1 MCDVIDLKTKRML
14 SNHRKKQKE
23 KVKDAKFDV
32 DIVAE
37 DLAKVINKHIKRK
50 THGFDIACALA
61 DVSVQFIHDTAPSVA
76 SAQHI
81 ILTALQQPLQEAIE
95 YEKGEYEDE

>member
-14 SNHRKKQKE
+14 SKHRKKQKE
-23 KVKDAKFDV
+23 KVIDAEFDV

-95 YEKGEYEDE
+95 CERGEYEDD

>member
-23 KVKDAKFDV
+23 KVKDAEFDM
-32 DIVAE
+32 DIVAK
-37 DLAKVINKHIKRK
+37 DLEKVINKHIKRK
-50 THGFDIACALA
+50 THSFDIACALA
-61 DVSVQFIHDTAPSVA
+61 DVSAQFIHDTAPSTA

-81 ILTALQQPLQEAIE
+81 LLNAIQQPLQEAIE
-95 YEKGEYEDE
+95 YEKGELEDD

>member
-1 MCDVIDLKTKRML
+1 MCDVIDFKTKRML
-14 SNHRKKQKE
+14 SKHRKKQKE
-23 KVKDAKFDV
+23 KVIDAEFDV

-95 YEKGEYEDE
+95 CERGEYEDD

>member
-14 SNHRKKQKE
+14 SKHRKKQKE
-23 KVKDAKFDV
+23 KVTDAKFDV

-81 ILTALQQPLQEAIE
+81 LLTAMQQPLQETIE
-95 YEKGEYEDE
+95 YEKGELEDE

>member
-23 KVKDAKFDV
+23 KVIDAEFDV
-32 DIVAE
+32 DIVAK
-37 DLAKVINKHIKRK
+37 DLEKVINKHIKKK

-61 DVSVQFIHDTAPSVA
+61 DVSVQFIHDTAPSTA
-76 SAQHI
+76 HAQNI

-95 YEKGEYEDE
+95 GEYQDD

>member
-14 SNHRKKQKE
+14 SNHKKKQKE
-23 KVKDAKFDV
+23 KVKDAKFDM

-95 YEKGEYEDE
+95 YEKGEYENE

>member
-1 MCDVIDLKTKRML
+1 ML
-14 SNHRKKQKE
+14 SKHRKKQKE
-23 KVKDAKFDV
+23 KVIDAKFDM
-32 DIVAE
+32 DIVAK
-37 DLAKVINKHIKRK
+37 DLEKVINKHIKRK

-61 DVSVQFIHDTAPSVA
+61 DVTVQFIHDTAPSTA

-81 ILTALQQPLQEAIE
+81 ILTAMQQPLQEAIE

>member
-1 MCDVIDLKTKRML
+1 MCDVIDFKTKKML

-23 KVKDAKFDV
+23 KVTDAEFDV
-32 DIVAE
+32 DIVAK
-37 DLAKVINKHIKRK
+37 DLEKVINKHIKRK

-61 DVSVQFIHDTAPSVA
+61 DVSAQFIHDTAPSTA

-81 ILTALQQPLQEAIE
+81 LLTAIQQPLQEAIE
-95 YEKGEYEDE
+95 YERGELEDD

>member
-23 KVKDAKFDV
+23 KVKDAKFDM

>member
-14 SNHRKKQKE
+14 SNHKKKQKE
-23 KVKDAKFDV
+23 KVKDAKFDM

-95 YEKGEYEDE
+95 YEKGELEDD

>member
-23 KVKDAKFDV
+23 KVKDAKFDM

-81 ILTALQQPLQEAIE
+81 ILTAMQQPLQEAIE

>member
-1 MCDVIDLKTKRML
+1 MCDVIDFKTKRML

>member
-1 MCDVIDLKTKRML
+1 MCDVIDFKTK
-14 SNHRKKQKE
+14 KKKKT
-23 KVKDAKFDV
+23 KVTDAKFDM

-61 DVSVQFIHDTAPSVA
+61 DVSVQFIHDTAPSTA
-76 SAQHI
+76 HAQNI

-95 YEKGEYEDE
+95 YEKGELEDD

>member
-1 MCDVIDLKTKRML
+1 MCEVIDFKTK
-14 SNHRKKQKE
+14 KKKKT
-23 KVKDAKFDV
+23 KVTDAKFDM

-61 DVSVQFIHDTAPSVA
+61 DVSVQFIHDTAPSTA

-81 ILTALQQPLQEAIE
+81 ILTAMQQPLQETIE
-95 YEKGEYEDE
+95 CEKGEYENE

>member
-23 KVKDAKFDV
+23 KVKDAEFDI
-32 DIVAE
+32 DIVAK
-37 DLAKVINKHIKRK
+37 DLEKVINKHIKRK

-61 DVSVQFIHDTAPSVA
+61 DVSAQFIHDTAPA
-76 SAQHI
+76 I
-81 ILTALQQPLQEAIE
+81 QQPLQEAIE
-95 YEKGEYEDE
+95 YEKGEYENE

>member
-1 MCDVIDLKTKRML
+1 MCDVIDFKTKRML
-14 SNHRKKQKE
+14 SKHRKKQKE
-23 KVKDAKFDV
+23 KVIDAKFDM
-32 DIVAE
+32 DIVAK
-37 DLAKVINKHIKRK
+37 DLEKVINKHIKRK

-61 DVSVQFIHDTAPSVA
+61 DVTVQFIHDTAPSTA

-81 ILTALQQPLQEAIE
+81 ILTAMQQPLQEAIE

>member
-1 MCDVIDLKTKRML
+1 MCEVIDLKTKRML

-23 KVKDAKFDV
+23 KVKDAEFDV
-32 DIVAE
+32 DIVAK
-37 DLAKVINKHIKRK
+37 DLEKVINKHIKRK

-61 DVSVQFIHDTAPSVA
+61 DVSAQFIHDTAPSTA

-81 ILTALQQPLQEAIE
+81 ILTAMQQPLQETIE
-95 YEKGEYEDE
+95 YEKGEYENE

>member
-14 SNHRKKQKE
+14 SKHRKKQKE
-23 KVKDAKFDV
+23 KVKDAEFDM
-32 DIVAE
+32 DIVAK

>member
-1 MCDVIDLKTKRML
+1 MCEVIDFKTK
-14 SNHRKKQKE
+14 KKKKT
-23 KVKDAKFDV
+23 KVIDAEFDV

-95 YEKGEYEDE
+95 YEKGELEDE

>member
-1 MCDVIDLKTKRML
+1 MCEVIDLKTKRML

-23 KVKDAKFDV
+23 KVKDAEFDM
-32 DIVAE
+32 DIVAK

>member
-1 MCDVIDLKTKRML
+1 MCEVIDFKTKRML

-23 KVKDAKFDV
+23 KVTDAKFDM

-81 ILTALQQPLQEAIE
+81 ILTTLQQPLQEAIE
-95 YEKGEYEDE
+95 YEKGELEDE

>member
-14 SNHRKKQKE
+14 SNHKKKQKE

-95 YEKGEYEDE
+95 YEKGELEDD